1 MFRLLT
7 LLQKS
12 KEKNIQLE
20 EQHRRNEI
28 SMRRKQAQNGNPLS
42 PNALSDSDAPKSPA
56 STGAMDDL
64 LQKLRAAKPEARD
77 QRDRRR
83 RARLKDRHQVRVAS
97 GQKMPEIGVNME
109 EGKEASKE
117 GDDKS
122 KILSPSS
129 ETAESEAST
138 ATGAATG
145 ASDAAEA
152 DIADRAAA
160 MLEGLQSGASINKD
174 GSLSVRR
181 RRESAD
187 TERQRR
193 RNRRQQA
200 ASAKSEDGLLSP
212 TAIPEEGGGG
222 GAADAGNAGS
232 ADGADSAGGATADGV
247 AEEGDVDAENPP
259 TTPVTVVH
267 PPSPEQKARELPTP
281 PPE

>member
-1 MFRLLT
+1 MVAN

-12 KEKNIQLE
+12 KDKNIQLE

-28 SMRRKQAQNGNPLS
+28 SMRRKQAQNSNPLS

-97 GQKMPEIGVNME
+97 GQKMPEIGVNVE
-109 EGKEASKE
+109 
-117 GDDKS
+117 DDKEKSQETDEKS
-122 KILSPSS
+122 KLLSPTSD
-129 ETAESEAST
+129 TAESEASSS
-138 ATGAATG
+138 GSIAAI

-200 ASAKSEDGLLSP
+200 ATAKTEDGLLSP
-212 TAIPEEGGGG
+212 SAIPEEGGGG
-222 GAADAGNAGS
+222 GDAGAGS
-232 ADGADSAGGATADGV
+232 SASIDGVTSASIEDSAA
-247 AEEGDVDAENPP
+247 DVDAENPP

-267 PPSPEQKARELPTP
+267 PPSPELKGRDLPTP

>member
-1 MFRLLT
+1 M
-7 LLQKS
+7 QKS
-12 KEKNIQLE
+12 KEKNINLE

-28 SMRRKQAQNGNPLS
+28 SMRRKQNQSTNPLS
-42 PNALSDSDAPKSPA
+42 PNALSSDSDAPKSPA

-97 GQKMPEIGVNME
+97 GQTGPELGVNME
-109 EGKEASKE
+109 DANDDATSTDGGNAA
-117 GDDKS
+117 DDKAKS
-122 KILSPSS
+122 LLSPASDT
-129 ETAESEAST
+129 TAAGDGGGDSEA
-138 ATGAATG
+138 
-145 ASDAAEA
+145 DV
-152 DIADRAAA
+152 ADRAAA
-160 MLEGLQSGASINKD
+160 MLEGLQGGGLNKD

-200 ASAKSEDGLLSP
+200 GSGAKSEDVMSP
-212 TAIPEEGGGG
+212 TAPVIHEEDG
-222 GAADAGNAGS
+222 GAEAEGEGH
-232 ADGADSAGGATADGV
+232 DGAHGEADTVDGV
-247 AEEGDVDAENPP
+247 EEADEVDRMNGG
-259 TTPVTVVH
+259 TTPVTIVH
-267 PPSPEQKARELPTP
+267 PPSPDAKSSEMPTP

>member
-1 MFRLLT
+1 LLT
-7 LLQKS
+7 RIQKS

-28 SMRRKQAQNGNPLS
+28 SMRRKQAQNSNPLS

-83 RARLKDRHQVRVAS
+83 RARLKDKHQVRVAS
-97 GQKMPEIGVNME
+97 GQKMPEIGVNVE
-109 EGKEASKE
+109 EGGEPSQEA
-117 GDDKS
+117 DDKS
-122 KILSPSS
+122 KLLSPAS
-129 ETAESEAST
+129 ETAESEASSS
-138 ATGAATG
+138 AGGIAAV
-145 ASDAAEA
+145 ASEAAEA

-200 ASAKSEDGLLSP
+200 ASTKGEDGGLLSP
-212 TAIPEEGGGG
+212 TAIPEEGS
-222 GAADAGNAGS
+222 ADAGASASAGAGS
-232 ADGADSAGGATADGV
+232 NGTAAS
-247 AEEGDVDAENPP
+247 AEEAEPEAVENQP

-267 PPSPEQKARELPTP
+267 PPSPELKARDLPTP